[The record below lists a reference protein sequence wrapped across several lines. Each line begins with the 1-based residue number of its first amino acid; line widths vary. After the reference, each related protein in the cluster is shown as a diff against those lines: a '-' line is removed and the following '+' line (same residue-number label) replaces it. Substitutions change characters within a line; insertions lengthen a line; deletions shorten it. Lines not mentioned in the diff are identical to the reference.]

1 MPRKRAVVK
10 REVLP
15 DPKYSDVTVAKFIN
29 TLMTGGKK
37 STAER
42 IMYGAMDIVNE
53 KAKDGPLATFKL
65 AIENIRPLV
74 EVKSRRVGGSTY
86 QIPIEIRGERRMALS
101 MRWLKKFAAARPGN
115 SMKNK
120 LAAEILDA
128 AAGRGAS
135 IKKKEDTHK
144 MAEAN
149 KAFSHYRW

>member
-1 MPRKRAVVK
+1 MPRKRAVIK

-15 DPKYSDVTVAKFIN
+15 DPKYSDITVAKFIN

-42 IMYGAMDIVNE
+42 IMYGAMDIVTDKTKEN
-53 KAKDGPLATFKL
+53 PLSVFKT

-86 QIPIEIRGERRMALS
+86 QIPIEIRADRRLALS

-115 SMKNK
+115 SMRDK

>member
-15 DPKYSDVTVAKFIN
+15 DSKYSDVMVAKFIN

-37 STAER
+37 STAEM

-53 KAKDGPLATFKL
+53 KAKDSPLVTFKM
-65 AIENIRPLV
+65 AIENILPLV

-86 QIPIEIRGERRMALS
+86 QIPTEIRGERRLALS
-101 MRWLKKFAAARPGN
+101 MRWLKKFASARPGN
-115 SMKNK
+115 SMRTK

>member
-1 MPRKRAVVK
+1 MPRKRAIVK
-10 REVLP
+10 REILP
-15 DPKYSDVTVAKFIN
+15 DPKFGDVMVAKFIN

-42 IMYGAMDIVNE
+42 IMYGAMDIINE
-53 KAKDGPLATFKL
+53 KSKDTPLETFKL
-65 AIENIRPLV
+65 AIDNILPMV

-101 MRWLKKFAAARPGN
+101 MRWLKKFASARPGN
-115 SMKNK
+115 SMRNK

-135 IKKKEDTHK
+135 IKKKEETHK

-149 KAFSHYRW
+149 KAFSHYRF

>member
-1 MPRKRAVVK
+1 MPRKRAVIK

-29 TLMTGGKK
+29 ALMTGGKK
-37 STAER
+37 STAES
-42 IMYGAMDIVNE
+42 ILYGAMNIVQE
-53 KAKDGPLATFKL
+53 KAKDSPLKVFKT
-65 AIENIRPLV
+65 AIENIKPLV

-86 QIPIEIRGERRMALS
+86 QIPIEIRADRRLALS
-101 MRWLKKFAAARPGN
+101 MRWLKKFASARPGN
-115 SMKNK
+115 SMKDK